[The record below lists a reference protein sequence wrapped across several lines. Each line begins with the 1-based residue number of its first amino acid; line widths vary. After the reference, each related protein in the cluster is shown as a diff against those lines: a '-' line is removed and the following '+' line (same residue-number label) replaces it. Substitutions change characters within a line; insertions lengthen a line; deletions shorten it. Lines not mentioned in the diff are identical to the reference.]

1 MGNNSIKLIV
11 IAITF
16 LLSMNYVSAFGVS
29 SPYWK
34 NNPLELSPGETKEVA
49 FTLASSPTE
58 ETTTAVVSLIGDAG
72 IAEIISG
79 TNYSVAPGSTNTKV
93 ILKISLP
100 ETATIGYTYNVKF
113 SVKPAPSE
121 GQGTVQ
127 LAIKYDIDF
136 PVKVVEKSQ
145 VSQAATNESQL
156 TPEKES
162 ASTTWI
168 IGIILVLAAVI
179 IGYFLLK
186 KKKR

>member
-1 MGNNSIKLIV
+1 MGNNSIKLV
-11 IAITF
+11 VLAITF
-16 LLSMNYVSAFGVS
+16 LLSMNYVLAFGVS

-58 ETTTAVVSLIGDAG
+58 ETTNAVVSLIGSAG

-79 TNYSVAPGSTNTKV
+79 TDYSVAPGSTNTKV

-145 VSQAATNESQL
+145 ATADEQIL
-156 TPEKES
+156 IQDDIKEFK
-162 ASTTWI
+162 TTWI
-168 IGIILVLAAVI
+168 IWVIVVLAIVV